1 MLGFLECVLPDLNI
15 EESRLLAIFCST
27 ESQNVQGKH
36 EDVLVKCITAM
47 APCPVRPTSLKLA
60 KVNFPTKT
68 VILFQLK
75 YPIFM
80 INKINSLS
88 FKLENETK
96 VIKHKQPKQRT
107 QKEAKYTGLPY
118 I

>member
-36 EDVLVKCITAM
+36 EDVLVKCITAI

-96 VIKHKQPKQRT
+96 VKKHKQPKQTT